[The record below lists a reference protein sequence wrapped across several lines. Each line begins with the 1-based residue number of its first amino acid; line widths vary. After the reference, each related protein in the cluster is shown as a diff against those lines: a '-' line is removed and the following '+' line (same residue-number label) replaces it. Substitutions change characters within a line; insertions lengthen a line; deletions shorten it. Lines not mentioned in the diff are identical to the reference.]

1 MGVEGGAL
9 EAVAD
14 VVGRPPLGVQ
24 LHHHPVLEEATH
36 PRRFNLCMFL
46 CSVCVCARRV
56 IVP

>member
-46 CSVCVCARRV
+46 CSVCVCARAG
-56 IVP
+56 